1 MTRIFL
7 TNSAHSNNTSVR
19 SPSRGTVGLVFT
31 DGTKLCASP
40 DRNGLR
46 PSRYKITDDDILLYI
61 GSEAGAVIFDDA
73 TIVRK
78 GRLGPGQMISANTA
92 TGEFK
97 CDRQIK
103 EELAQQKPYRR
114 WIDENRVELRKFV
127 SPAAHVPEIDFSPLD
142 LSRQQVVHD
151 ISLEELDMVFPPI
164 DPIREWAVMSLG
176 VGLGPERNLLVETPK
191 HYNTVSLTAR
201 SCSNTSWKRSKTSTS
216 RGFPLS

>member
-1 MTRIFL
+1 M
-7 TNSAHSNNTSVR
+7 
-19 SPSRGTVGLVFT
+19 T
-31 DGTKLCASP
+31 DGTKLCASL

-114 WIDENRVELRKFV
+114 WIDENSVELRKFV

-142 LSRQQVVHD
+142 LSRQQVVHG

>member
-1 MTRIFL
+1 M
-7 TNSAHSNNTSVR
+7 
-19 SPSRGTVGLVFT
+19 
-31 DGTKLCASP
+31 
-40 DRNGLR
+40 R
-46 PSRYKITDDDILLYI
+46 PSRYKITDDDILYI

-142 LSRQQVVHD
+142 LSRQQVAHG

-201 SCSNTSWKRSKTSTS
+201 SCSNTSWKRSKTSTN

>member
-1 MTRIFL
+1 L
-7 TNSAHSNNTSVR
+7 
-19 SPSRGTVGLVFT
+19 T
-31 DGTKLCASP
+31 DGTKLCASL

-103 EELAQQKPYRR
+103 EELAQQKPCRR
-114 WIDENRVELRKFV
+114 WIDENSVELRKFV

-142 LSRQQVVHD
+142 LSRQQVVHG